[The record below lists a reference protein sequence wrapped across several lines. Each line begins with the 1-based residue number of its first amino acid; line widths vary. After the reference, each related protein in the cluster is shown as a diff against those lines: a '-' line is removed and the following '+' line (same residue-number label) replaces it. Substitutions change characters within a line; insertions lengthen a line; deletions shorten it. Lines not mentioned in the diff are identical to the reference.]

1 MANATLPR
9 DAAVA
14 SLGPLREAVAATLH
28 PRRNQQ
34 LPYSVPERHSSDR
47 TPSAGDPSPREAA
60 AAELRPRGKRQRP
73 GSVPEESGSGRAP
86 SPREATIRSRGT
98 RHQRRLHPR
107 GKGSAKGGGVVLPGS
122 PPQQCART
130 PLRSGSPTGPRGPPV
145 TGPPLGSPSKRTC
158 PQRVPWLP
166 RPSRAHLSPR
176 AGQPRGI
183 GCRRTRHASLPGR
196 PARAYRLGLVGPG
209 VLGPLASP
217 AVPRAPVA

>member
-1 MANATLPR
+1 MFRPSATKELRHSPLSPAARPRMGVISLSQMANNPLPR

-73 GSVPEESGSGRAP
+73 GSVPEGSGSGRAP

-145 TGPPLGSPSKRTC
+145 TGQPLGSPSKRTC
-158 PQRVPWLP
+158 PQKGPL
-166 RPSRAHLSPR
+166 A
-176 AGQPRGI
+176 
-183 GCRRTRHASLPGR
+183 ASF
-196 PARAYRLGLVGPG
+196 
-209 VLGPLASP
+209 PLASP
-217 AVPRAPVA
+217 ADPRAPIT